1 MRNFIAVGAGG
12 GMVDA
17 LQIHR
22 ERIFT
27 VFLFSLNF
35 SFITRYSRRQIGITR
50 EWENSNT
57 IF

>member
-50 EWENSNT
+50 E
-57 IF
+57 